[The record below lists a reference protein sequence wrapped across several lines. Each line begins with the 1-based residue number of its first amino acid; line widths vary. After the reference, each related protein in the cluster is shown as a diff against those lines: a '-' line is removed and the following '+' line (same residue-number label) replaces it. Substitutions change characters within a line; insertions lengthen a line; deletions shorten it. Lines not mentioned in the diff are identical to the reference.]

1 MAPCIVVTGMNVKSI
16 SESQTSNFPLLH
28 VQVVVFHMYI
38 SDMNVYNKT
47 VQEDLGPHW
56 TNSGYQLTSSLD
68 LDANKLAP
76 PYIRRVSI
84 EFITIVLQYIVF
96 ISIMSHGL
104 PE

>member
-1 MAPCIVVTGMNVKSI
+1 MKCEGDPSLRAQNGYCEVGCIWTDI
-16 SESQTSNFPLLH
+16 PPT
-28 VQVVVFHMYI
+28 
-38 SDMNVYNKT
+38 T

-68 LDANKLAP
+68 LDADKLAP
-76 PYIRRVSI
+76 SYICRVSI

-96 ISIMSHGL
+96 ISIMSHGQ